1 MKHKCITILGVLSV
15 IFLLCSCTNGGNDKT
30 TSDKPVEASE
40 NNQEKNSD
48 KGKKLSAFE
57 KLLKM
62 HLSGCRTKMDCMGLS
77 MHPESM

>member
-48 KGKKLSAFE
+48 KGKKLSAF
-57 KLLKM
+57 
-62 HLSGCRTKMDCMGLS
+62 
-77 MHPESM
+77 

>member
-57 KLLKM
+57 KLFEDAPLWVPVSYT
-62 HLSGCRTKMDCMGLS
+62 HLRAHET
-77 MHPESM
+77 